1 MQLALDLG
9 IATGYALSNG
19 EFGVIHNNKVLV
31 GFPSQPGKTLISAY
45 GLHQAQQHFLD
56 VSLPELCQKYGVHAI
71 VYEEIIFG
79 VQVKA
84 IQAYGGFRFA
94 VEYFAAKNGIY
105 ITPIKVTEW
114 KKKALGKGSAT
125 KDQIRK
131 KLETVGITHKAQ
143 DALDAVGIFCGGFGV
158 SIEEYAKLQ

>member
-9 IATGYALSNG
+9 TATGYALSNG
-19 EFGVIHNNKVLV
+19 KFGTINNAK
-31 GFPSQPGKTLISAY
+31 GKHLKNSTFSLY
-45 GLHQAQQHFLD
+45 RAQQHFLD
-56 VSLPELCQKYGVHAI
+56 VTLPYLHELYDVHAI
-71 VYEEIIFG
+71 VYEEIVFG

-94 VEYFAAKNGIY
+94 LEYYAENNGIY

-114 KKKALGKGSAT
+114 KKKALGNGSAT

-131 KLETVGITHKAQ
+131 KLEAVGITHKAQ